1 MKLAGLSALVT
12 GASQGLGVAI
22 ARKFVAEG
30 ANVTIAART
39 ADLLEGV
46 RQSLLQACAAGQ
58 TVTAVPCD
66 VSQTADVERLIER
79 AVAMTSRLDILVN
92 NASIFGPMGHLE
104 ETSWTEWVDTFH
116 VNLLG
121 TVYTCR
127 VAIPH
132 LKRAPRG
139 KIINISGGGA
149 ARPFPSLSAYAA
161 SKAAVVRFTEELAA
175 EMRPHHIDVNVIAP
189 GPLNTRF
196 VDEAIAAGPERLG
209 QALYDE
215 IMAIR
220 TSGGTPFELSAGLCT
235 YLGSRESDGV
245 TGKMISARHDD
256 WATLHERIAQLE
268 TTEIYTMRR
277 IDPST
282 AKKLVAQ
289 LLVDTKGQSGE
300 QAVEPSPSHR
310 PKLKT
315 VR

>member
-1 MKLAGLSALVT
+1 MKLAGRSAVVT

-22 ARKFVAEG
+22 AQQFVREG
-30 ANVTIAART
+30 AHVTIAART
-39 ADLLEGV
+39 ADLLETV
-46 RQSLLQACAAGQ
+46 RQSLLPLCTNGQ
-58 TVTAVPCD
+58 TVTAVVCD
-66 VSQTADVERLIER
+66 VSKTGDVEGLIER
-79 AVAMTSRLDILVN
+79 AVAATARLDIVVN
-92 NASIFGPMGHLE
+92 NASIFGPMGSVE
-104 ETSWTEWVDTFH
+104 ETSWTEWVETFH

-132 LKRAPRG
+132 LKASPRG

-149 ARPFPSLSAYAA
+149 TRPFPSLSAYAA

-175 EMRPHHIDVNVIAP
+175 EMRPCHIDVNVIAP

-235 YLGSRESDGV
+235 YLASRESDGV
-245 TGKMISARHDD
+245 TGKMISARYDD
-256 WATLHERIAQLE
+256 WTTLHERTAQLNS
-268 TTEIYTMRR
+268 TEIYTMRR

-282 AKKLVAQ
+282 MKKLMEQ
-289 LLVDTKGQSGE
+289 LLVEAKWE
-300 QAVEPSPSHR
+300 LPSPAR
-310 PKLKT
+310 RTKLTT
-315 VR
+315 VG